1 VADPSTRRHKRLLES
16 VKNRVLDALPAS
28 TRHKL
33 YDAKD
38 VYLWLRR
45 GRTGSAPHLVKRRT
59 VRRYAR
65 RFGATTLIETGT
77 FKGDM
82 VATTRK
88 CFRQI
93 FSIELHPGLAAD
105 ARKRFAGDEGVSILQ
120 GDSAKLL
127 NEILDGVDRPALFW
141 LDAHY
146 SGGITAR
153 GEEETPILD
162 ELRTILKHPITGHVL
177 LIDDAREFGG
187 SPRYPTIAE
196 VQSLVMEKRPALR
209 FTVASDIIRIHP

>member
-1 VADPSTRRHKRLLES
+1 MLNS
-16 VKNRVLDALPAS
+16 VKNWGMGCLPAS
-28 TRHKL
+28 TRQKL

-45 GRTGSAPHLVKRRT
+45 GRTGSAPPLVKRRA

-82 VATTRK
+82 VAATRRS
-88 CFRQI
+88 FRQI

-105 ARKRFAGDEGVSILQ
+105 ARKRFAGDKAVSILQ

-127 NEILDGVDRPALFW
+127 NEILDEVDRPALFW

-146 SGGITAR
+146 SGGITAQ
-153 GEEETPILD
+153 GEEETPVLN
-162 ELRTILKHPITGHVL
+162 ELRTILEHPVAGHVL

-187 SPRYPTIAE
+187 SSSYPTIPE
-196 VQSLVMEKRPALR
+196 VRSLVNEKRPALR
-209 FTVASDIIRIHP
+209 FSVASDIIRIHP